1 VRPYRVWGYPFVPA
15 VFILVSAVL
24 LYYTFMANLES
35 SAWGCVAILL
45 GIPIFYFFAG
55 RRNAADF

>member
-1 VRPYRVWGYPFVPA
+1 
-15 VFILVSAVL
+15 VL